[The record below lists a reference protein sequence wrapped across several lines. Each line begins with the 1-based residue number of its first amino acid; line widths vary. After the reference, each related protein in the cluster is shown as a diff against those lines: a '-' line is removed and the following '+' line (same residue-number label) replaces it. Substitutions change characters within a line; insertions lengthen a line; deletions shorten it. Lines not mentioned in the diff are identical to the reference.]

1 MLKLICN
8 NILLSLC
15 FFELKLAKLRIG
27 IEHAKYKVAEK
38 AYKNLIHWRNVMNKM
53 QKGFTLIE
61 LMIVVAIIGILA
73 AIAIPAYQDYIAR
86 AQVSEGVSLASGL
99 KTQITDNLQNGTCTS
114 AVNGENTLT
123 GKYGVAVVSG
133 SPAAVTTS
141 TTATTPSGCVV
152 TYTMASSGVSSVLN
166 SKILALDMLVNG
178 SLKKKSTT
186 TVSDKYIP
194 KGVL

>member
-1 MLKLICN
+1 
-8 NILLSLC
+8 
-15 FFELKLAKLRIG
+15 
-27 IEHAKYKVAEK
+27 
-38 AYKNLIHWRNVMNKM
+38 MNKM

-99 KTQITDNLQNGTCTS
+99 KTQITDNLQNGTCIS
-114 AVNGENTLT
+114 AVTGENTLT

-133 SPAAVTTS
+133 TPAAVTTA
-141 TTATTPSGCVV
+141 TTPTTPSGCVV